1 MNAAWD
7 EAERGERR
15 CVPHV
20 GRGFAD
26 RMASADVEGER
37 VSSKNARTALPLWGN
52 EVWLTSGQRRFIGIV
67 ASIAVIGFLITWVL
81 TLTPWPSA
89 MAIRAVFEQ
98 GGTATAAEMDEHVP
112 DVALTEQ
119 LGVPVDGEAAD
130 AGMTFDVFSPED
142 GDEPLPTVV
151 WVHGGAWIS
160 GDSTNV
166 DPYLRILAA
175 EGYTTVG
182 LNYTLGPE
190 GVYPLAVHQLNDAL
204 ETLDDRAD
212 EFRID
217 PDRIVLA
224 GDSAGAQLAS
234 QLAALSTN
242 PDYARL
248 LSIDPA
254 LNAEQIVG
262 VVLNCGVYDLDAMS
276 ELTGVGAWGLK
287 VALWGYTGTKDWS
300 QESSGTTM
308 STIDFVTS
316 EFPATYISG
325 GNGDALTWIQSLP
338 MKDRLDELGVDVTSL
353 LWPADHE
360 PALPHEYQFHL
371 DSEEAQAALV
381 ETLEFL
387 AAVTD

>member
-1 MNAAWD
+1 M
-7 EAERGERR
+7 AEVE
-15 CVPHV
+15 
-20 GRGFAD
+20 
-26 RMASADVEGER
+26 VEGER
-37 VSSKNARTALPLWGN
+37 LSSKRNTRNALPSWGN
-52 EVWLTSGQRRFIGIV
+52 EVWLTRGQRRFIGTV
-67 ASIAVIGFLITWVL
+67 ASIAVAGFLITWVV

-89 MAIRAVFEQ
+89 LAIRAVFEK
-98 GGTATAAEMDEHVP
+98 GGADTAAEMEQYVP
-112 DVALTEQ
+112 DTPLTAQ
-119 LGVPVDGEAAD
+119 LGVPVDGDSAD
-130 AGMTFDVFSPED
+130 AGITFDVYSPDD
-142 GDEPLPTVV
+142 GDEPLPTII

-182 LNYTLGPE
+182 LNYTVGPE
-190 GVYPLAVHQLNDAL
+190 ATYPTAVHQLNDAL
-204 ETLDDRAD
+204 QTLDDRAE

-217 PDRIVLA
+217 PERIVLA

-242 PDYARL
+242 PDYAQL

-254 LNAEQIVG
+254 LDADQLVG

-276 ELTGVGAWGLK
+276 ELTGIGAWGLK
-287 VALWGYTGTKDWS
+287 IALWGYTGHQDWS
-300 QESSGTTM
+300 QRSSGATM
-308 STIDFVTS
+308 STIDFVTAD
-316 EFPATYISG
+316 FPATYISG

-338 MKDRLDELGVDVTSL
+338 MRDRLVQQGVDVTAL
-353 LWPADHE
+353 FWPADHV

-371 DSEEAQAALV
+371 DGEDARAALV

-387 AAVTD
+387 GEVTG

>member
-1 MNAAWD
+1 M
-7 EAERGERR
+7 
-15 CVPHV
+15 
-20 GRGFAD
+20 
-26 RMASADVEGER
+26 
-37 VSSKNARTALPLWGN
+37 SSKNTKNELPSWGD
-52 EVWLTSGQRRFIGIV
+52 EVWLTRGQRRFIGTV
-67 ASIAVIGFLITWVL
+67 SAIAVIGFVLTWVL

-89 MAIRAVFEQ
+89 LAIRAVFEK
-98 GGTATAAEMDEHVP
+98 GGTDTAAEMAKYVTDAP
-112 DVALTEQ
+112 LTEQ
-119 LGVPVDGEAAD
+119 LGVPVEGDAAD
-130 AGMTFDVFSPED
+130 DGITFDVFSPAG

-160 GDSTNV
+160 GDSSNV

-190 GVYPLAVHQLNDAL
+190 GAYPLAVHQLNDAL
-204 ETLDDRAD
+204 ATLDARAE

-234 QLAALSTN
+234 QLAALTTN
-242 PDYARL
+242 PDYAAL

-254 LNAEQIVG
+254 LDADQVAG

-276 ELTGVGAWGLK
+276 ELTGIGAWGLK
-287 VALWGYTGTKDWS
+287 IALWGYTGAQDWS
-300 QESSGTTM
+300 QRSSGTTM
-308 STIDFVTS
+308 STIDFATAD
-316 EFPATYISG
+316 FPATYISG

-338 MKDRLDELGVDVTSL
+338 MEARLAELGVDVTSL
-353 LWPADHE
+353 FWPADHE

-371 DSEEAQAALV
+371 DREEAQAALV

-387 AAVTD
+387 EGVTS

>member
-1 MNAAWD
+1 M
-7 EAERGERR
+7 
-15 CVPHV
+15 
-20 GRGFAD
+20 
-26 RMASADVEGER
+26 
-37 VSSKNARTALPLWGN
+37 SSKHERNALPSWGN
-52 EVWLTSGQRRFIGIV
+52 ELWLSRRQRRFIGTVVVV
-67 ASIAVIGFLITWVL
+67 AVVGFLITWVV

-89 MAIRAVFEQ
+89 MVIRAVFEK
-98 GGTATAAEMDEHVP
+98 GGTDTAAEMEKYVTDAP
-112 DVALTEQ
+112 LTETPA
-119 LGVPVDGEAAD
+119 VPVDGDAADD
-130 AGMTFDVFSPED
+130 AGMTFDVFSPD
-142 GDEPLPTVV
+142 DGGDEPLPTIV
-151 WVHGGAWIS
+151 WVHGGAWIA

-190 GVYPLAVHQLNDAL
+190 GTYPTAVHQLNDAL
-204 ETLDDRAD
+204 ATLDDRAE

-234 QLAALSTN
+234 QLAALTTN

-248 LSIDPA
+248 MSIDPA
-254 LNAEQIVG
+254 LDADQLVG

-276 ELTGVGAWGLK
+276 ELTGIGAWGLK
-287 VALWGYTGTKDWS
+287 IALWGYTGTQDWS
-300 QESSGTTM
+300 QKSSGTTM
-308 STIDFVTS
+308 STIDFVT
-316 EFPATYISG
+316 EDFPATYISG

-338 MKDRLDELGVDVTSL
+338 MEARLDELGVDVTSL
-353 LWPADHE
+353 IWPADHE

-371 DSEEAQAALV
+371 DYEEAQAALV

-387 AAVTD
+387 DGVTAG